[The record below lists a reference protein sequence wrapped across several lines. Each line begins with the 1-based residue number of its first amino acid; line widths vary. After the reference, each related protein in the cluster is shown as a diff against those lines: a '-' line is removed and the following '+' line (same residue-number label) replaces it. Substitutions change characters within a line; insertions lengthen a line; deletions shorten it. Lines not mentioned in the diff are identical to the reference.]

1 MKESEIKALISLL
14 DDPNESIYKNISQ
27 RLFQEGNLVIP
38 FLEASYGLSDNQVFN
53 SRIESILDDL
63 RNQSVYNKFT
73 SWVND
78 PGKQDL
84 ISGLNFV
91 NQLYYTDTNLE
102 DVKKQ
107 FDVLRQKVWIE
118 LNDNLTGFEAV
129 KVLNSFFYDVS
140 KFTVLKS
147 SVRKPE
153 LYFVESLVKNKE
165 VSVIPFIGMYCAIAN
180 SLDIP
185 VYPVYLPGLVLMA
198 YEDEKLVKA
207 AYGKTD
213 ESVLF
218 YINPYDNGSL
228 LGRKAL
234 DYIVKSKNI
243 PASDY
248 HYSTLSNF
256 QFIYFYL
263 KYLRETNIITP
274 EYLSYNRLIRMMEIC
289 NVEEL

>member
-27 RLFQEGNLVIP
+27 RLFQEGDLVIP
-38 FLEASYGLSDNQVFN
+38 FLEASYGLSDNQIIN
-53 SRIESILDDL
+53 SRIESILDNL
-63 RNQSVYNKFT
+63 RNQSFYNKFT

-78 PGKQDL
+78 SGKQDL

-107 FDVLRQKVWIE
+107 FDVLRQKIWIE

-147 SVRKPE
+147 SVKKPE
-153 LYFVESLVKNKE
+153 LFFVESLVKYKE
-165 VSVIPFIGMYCAIAN
+165 VSVIPFIGVYCAIAN
-180 SLDIP
+180 SFDIP

-198 YEDEKLVKA
+198 YEDEKLAKVT
-207 AYGKTD
+207 YGKIE

-218 YINPYDNGSL
+218 YINPYDNGSF

-234 DYIVKSKNI
+234 DYIVKLKNI

-248 HYSTLSNF
+248 HYSPLSNL

-263 KYLRETNIITP
+263 KYLRETHIITP
-274 EYLSYNRLIRMMEIC
+274 DYLSYNRLIRMMEIC